1 MSSLNGVIY
10 PSFRSQRD
18 YSIISTDRE
27 RALYEIPSFLYA
39 SLLYGVYFPLRSDF
53 LFEMI

>member
-27 RALYEIPSFLYA
+27 RALYDIPSFLYA